1 MAIKD
6 ERELKAEKS
15 VLRSRREKGKGNE
28 ETSSR
33 PPKAERT
40 EIREIKK
47 HTNQGG

>member
-6 ERELKAEKS
+6 ERKLKAEK
-15 VLRSRREKGKGNE
+15 LFAKRKGNGKRKRGNFVP
-28 ETSSR
+28 T
-33 PPKAERT
+33 PKAERT

>member
-6 ERELKAEKS
+6 QRKLKAEKT
-15 VLRSRREKGKGNE
+15 VLRSKRGMGKGNE

-33 PPKAERT
+33 TPEAERT